1 MSAVSGKRNFG
12 KFLLRFLNSLIQG
25 FKGDHPTCHFKVS
38 IGSFSDLSSQ
48 PPNTSE
54 QTNIQESSKGSV
66 LHWVG

>member
-25 FKGDHPTCHFKVS
+25 FIGDHPTKCHFKVS

-48 PPNTSE
+48 SPNTTE

-66 LHWVG
+66 LH